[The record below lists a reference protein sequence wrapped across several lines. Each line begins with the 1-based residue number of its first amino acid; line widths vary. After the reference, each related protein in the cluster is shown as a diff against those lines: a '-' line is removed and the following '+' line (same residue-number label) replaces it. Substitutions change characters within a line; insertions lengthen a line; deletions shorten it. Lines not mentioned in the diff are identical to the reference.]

1 MMRKRKGW
9 IVLAFCL
16 LLCMFV
22 TACGGRGNGGTNENS
37 GTNGNGISDGVNG
50 SDNGGS
56 GFEITVTNGSG
67 REEGGATEPG
77 GSDDGTGG
85 GNVNFWE
92 VGLQDPDMGSM
103 RLRIVKQDGD
113 MFLCADI
120 TNEDSLGVYRFST
133 GDAPIYAEDGYDR
146 WTEDLKVGCVIEIL
160 FNGGI
165 QESYPG
171 TPCGIACV
179 RVIESAFDNLCELY
193 MNVMDDLW
201 EEDEAL
207 NYDTRMIGVDLS
219 QTRLTPSEQDALAW
233 GFAEK
238 HDKETVQGTFAEL
251 VNEGFIDGENLYW
264 EDGILFS
271 ITEKETEGV
280 YSLPVLTFDAEKW
293 RSGLGAFGYFNA
305 TSTQSER
312 GEWGG
317 YQVESVF
324 IS

>member
-1 MMRKRKGW
+1 MRGNRKK
-9 IVLAFCL
+9 VRALALGL
-16 LLCMFV
+16 LVCMLM
-22 TACGGRGNGGTNENS
+22 TACGGNGGRNNGTDGS
-37 GTNGNGISDGVNG
+37 GNDGDVVNG
-50 SDNGGS
+50 SGDGENRI
-56 GFEITVTNGSG
+56 EITIVDSSG
-67 REEGGATEPG
+67 TEEGG
-77 GSDDGTGG
+77 
-85 GNVNFWE
+85 NFNSWE
-92 VGLQDPDMGSM
+92 EGLQDPDMGSM

-160 FNGGI
+160 FSDGI

-171 TPCGIACV
+171 TPCGIVAV

-207 NYDTRMIGVDLS
+207 NYETRLIGVDLS
-219 QTRLTPSEQDALAW
+219 QTRLAPSEQDALAW

-238 HDKETVQGTFAEL
+238 HDKEAVQGTFAEL

>member
-9 IVLAFCL
+9 IVLVFCL
-16 LLCMFV
+16 LLCMLV

-37 GTNGNGISDGVNG
+37 GINGNGISDGANG

-67 REEGGATEPG
+67 TEEGG
-77 GSDDGTGG
+77 
-85 GNVNFWE
+85 NFNSWE
-92 VGLQDPDMGSM
+92 EGLQDPDMGSM

-133 GDAPIYAEDGYDR
+133 GDAPIYAEDGCKR
-146 WTEDLKVGCVIEIL
+146 WAEDLSVGCIIEIM

-207 NYDTRMIGVDLS
+207 NYETRLIGVDLS
-219 QTRLTPSEQDALAW
+219 QTRLTPSEQAALAW

-238 HDKETVQGTFAEL
+238 HDKEAVQGSFAEL
-251 VNEGFIDGENLYW
+251 VEAGFIDGENLYW

-305 TSTQSER
+305 TSTQSEK